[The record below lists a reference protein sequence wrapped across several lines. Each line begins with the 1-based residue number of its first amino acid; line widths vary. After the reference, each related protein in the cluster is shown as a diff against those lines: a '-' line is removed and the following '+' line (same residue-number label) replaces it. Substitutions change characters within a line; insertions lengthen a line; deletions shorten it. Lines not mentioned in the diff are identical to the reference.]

1 MSARRRWLVA
11 YDIRDDARLRKVYDI
26 VRSHGDR
33 LQYSVFL
40 CSLDPI
46 EKIGLLG
53 ELRHVIDHR
62 QDSIVLIDLGEP
74 GRQNSARIESMG
86 TSPVFPTDGPT
97 II

>member
-11 YDIRDDARLRKVYDI
+11 YDICDDARLRKVYDI

-40 CSLDPI
+40 CNLDPI
-46 EKIGLLG
+46 EKIGLLAD
-53 ELRHVIDHR
+53 LRPVIDHR
-62 QDSIVLIDLGEP
+62 HDSIVLIDLGEP
-74 GRQNSARIESMG
+74 GRQNSARIEFMG
-86 TSPVFPTDGPT
+86 TSPVLPTDGPT